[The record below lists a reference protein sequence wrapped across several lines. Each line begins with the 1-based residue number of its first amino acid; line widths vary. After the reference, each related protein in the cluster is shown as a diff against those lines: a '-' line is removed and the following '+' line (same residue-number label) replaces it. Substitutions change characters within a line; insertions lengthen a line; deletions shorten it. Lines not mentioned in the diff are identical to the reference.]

1 MNPAS
6 ASNKP
11 IEFRGATLGV
21 MTARLR
27 DTDPMRLADAMHT
40 LLGGMPDFFNREAT
54 ILDFAELAN
63 TPERIDWPGIASLLR
78 RYRLQPVAVSNLPEA
93 FIEGARKIGLAVL
106 DADNAS
112 ISAPDAPAAAAP
124 APAPA
129 AAPAV
134 EAPKA
139 APVAAAEPTLIIDR
153 PLRSGQQAYARG
165 DLVLLCGVSHGAE
178 VIADGSIHCYGP
190 LRGRALAGAQGNS
203 RARVFST
210 NFGPELVSIAGVYRT
225 FEKGIPESV
234 AGKTAQAWLKGEGD
248 NQILTIAPLQT
259 L

>member
-190 LRGRALAGAQGNS
+190 LRGRALAGAQGNT

-248 NQILTIAPLQT
+248 NQILTIAPLQA